1 MCIRDSVYIEEGQTI
16 TLRGDITD
24 FSICPD
30 PLTAL
35 EYKWSTGAT
44 SDSIVVSPAISYVY
58 SLTVTDCLECK
69 GKGRTFVFVIPRSNR
84 HNAIYTN
91 TTGGQFQELNFDVL
105 DNNTKISLY
114 SVDGKLIGGNE
125 IPFRRITELHLEIDL
140 PSHFENGLY
149 ILEIN
154 NNGIITRTQLIVVK

>member
-1 MCIRDSVYIEEGQTI
+1 MNKILEIIISCSIYPVSYTHLDVYKRQ
-16 TLRGDITD
+16 
-24 FSICPD
+24 
-30 PLTAL
+30 
-35 EYKWSTGAT
+35 
-44 SDSIVVSPAISYVY
+44 
-58 SLTVTDCLECK
+58 
-69 GKGRTFVFVIPRSNR
+69 
-84 HNAIYTN
+84 
-91 TTGGQFQELNFDVL
+91 VL